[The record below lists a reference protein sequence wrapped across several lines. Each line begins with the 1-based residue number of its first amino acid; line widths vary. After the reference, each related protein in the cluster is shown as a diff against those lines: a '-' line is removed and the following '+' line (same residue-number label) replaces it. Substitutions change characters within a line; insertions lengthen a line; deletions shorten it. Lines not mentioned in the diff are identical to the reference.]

1 MESLKLIVSK
11 IHEEYPNV
19 PFIGE
24 IVPFGCAN
32 HSETILGTTKEILE
46 KLYEAN
52 SETLKVL
59 DELYL
64 NYIGILDGVLDFSFQ
79 YYVDLFVT
87 GKINEEQCIK
97 EIEEHFRRFENHK
110 DFLMLKNI
118 DSHDCDRIMFRC
130 KNNVYL
136 FQKAMKLLYKE
147 YLGRKDP
154 IVVYYGTEDFM
165 TQEKTISGEP
175 YGDFRCRQ
183 PMYFG
188 RDWLDKFFKDK

>member
-1 MESLKLIVSK
+1 MHIFQNLSWCKYTKFFSKIKSTKKFLSYGIDAVRMDHAVGPKIEPLKIIVSK

-87 GKINEEQCIK
+87 GKITEEQCIK
-97 EIEEHFRRFENHK
+97 EIEDLK
-110 DFLMLKNI
+110 IIKIFL
-118 DSHDCDRIMFRC
+118 C
-130 KNNVYL
+130 
-136 FQKAMKLLYKE
+136 
-147 YLGRKDP
+147 
-154 IVVYYGTEDFM
+154 
-165 TQEKTISGEP
+165 
-175 YGDFRCRQ
+175 
-183 PMYFG
+183 
-188 RDWLDKFFKDK
+188 